1 MSTDVD
7 LPQSLNSVAS
17 PNRGERM
24 FRSNETRVLV
34 VDDFAPWRDQI
45 RSLLKIRPEWK
56 IIGEASDGQEA
67 IEKATEM
74 QPDIILL
81 DLGMSVLRIEAARI
95 IQQTSPKS
103 KILFVTQ
110 DGDNDTMDAAMR
122 LGAAGYVRKTNAA
135 CELVDAITNA
145 LDGQTVRRERS
156 R

>member
-1 MSTDVD
+1 
-7 LPQSLNSVAS
+7 
-17 PNRGERM
+17 M

-34 VDDFAPWRDQI
+34 VNDFAPWRDQI
-45 RSLLKIRPEWK
+45 RSLLKTRPEWK

-110 DGDNDTMDAAMR
+110 DGDNDTMDAAR
-122 LGAAGYVRKTNAA
+122 CGGL
-135 CELVDAITNA
+135 
-145 LDGQTVRRERS
+145 RS
-156 R
+156 QDECCL